1 MGRICLCAHYPY
13 GIRGQ
18 IVRGNGLRDFAG
30 GKVLQIIAGVGAF
43 VADLDIGSRY
53 GFLNQPMPP

>member
-1 MGRICLCAHYPY
+1 MGRICLCAHYPL
-13 GIRGQ
+13 GISTR
-18 IVRGNGLRDFAG
+18 VARGNGLRDFAG
-30 GKVLQIIAGVGAF
+30 GKVLQITAGVGAF